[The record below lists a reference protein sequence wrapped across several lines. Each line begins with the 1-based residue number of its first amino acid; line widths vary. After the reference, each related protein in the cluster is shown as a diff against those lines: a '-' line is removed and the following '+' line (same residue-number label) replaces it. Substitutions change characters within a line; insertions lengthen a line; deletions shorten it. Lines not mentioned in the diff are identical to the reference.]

1 MRLRLRPVR
10 RLALALLSLVAALA
24 ISGAAAASGALP
36 TSTELSKYLII
47 GMQNSGD
54 GDAIDVN
61 SSNELGAN
69 QQFLSTSDP
78 NTKSVFASRWTSAGS
93 PNGNTTP
100 PPPAAVVM
108 TGIDYSGNLA
118 VTGSSGDF
126 TLSDIDV
133 YATIGVHCE
142 TTPCDNSVSNTDW
155 FDGNAPDPQSMP
167 GSGITAFNATPLL
180 DELSAWKTFIAGLG
194 TAELTITSDIKD
206 TGSSPRVDN
215 LNTIDAN
222 NDGIA
227 LIDINTGGDFEV
239 NNADWILQG
248 DANVIAIIRVVGGA
262 NFKISNG
269 SILLGNGGI
278 GGGSTTQP
286 VSSLG
291 AIIVKL
297 QDGGD
302 SSDQVFNLSN
312 FVLNGVGIWD
322 LVDIGENNGSNTT
335 EINGNNGQGCAQF
348 ISQAV
353 VFNDMRWK
361 RCAPPAPPATNPAID
376 IRKQIEGSDSREFGS
391 GSNVDFEI
399 VVTNTGNVNL
409 MTVTVTDPLVG
420 DCAKSIGTLTPG
432 QSDTYSCTDTNV
444 TSGYTN
450 VATVT
455 GSPLTGPNVTDNDP
469 STVTITPPN
478 PAIDIRKQAEGTDSR
493 EFGSGSNVDFEVVVT
508 NTGDVTLTNVTVM
521 DPAVGDCAKVIG
533 TLNPSE
539 SATYTCT
546 ATNVVADFTNIA
558 TVTGDPPTGD
568 QVTDNDPST
577 VTIIPP
583 NPAIDIRKQAEGP
596 DSRDVIAGS
605 DVVFNIVVTNTGD
618 VTLTDVTVTDVEV
631 GDCAASLGTLNP
643 GQSSSYTCTD
653 TNVTSGYENI
663 AAVRGT
669 PPTGPNVTDQDPST
683 VTVSPAD
690 PAIDIRK
697 QAEGTDSREVGSG
710 SNVDFEIVITNTGN
724 VPLTNITVT
733 DPLATDCA
741 RAIAT
746 LPDLDPGASTSYTCT
761 AFAVTSEFTNVATVT
776 GDPPTGEKVTDDD
789 PSTVTIAL
797 VATPE
802 IDIRKQAEG
811 DDSRDI
817 IGGSDVEFLIVVTNT
832 GNVTLTDVEVSD
844 PLATDCNKSIG
855 TLNPGGSDTYTCT
868 ASNVTATFNNIAT
881 VTGNPPTGDEVSD
894 NDPSEIAV
902 TPPNPAIDIRK
913 QAEGF
918 DTRAFLVG
926 EPVEFEIEV
935 TNIGNVTL
943 TDVTVTDPLVPDCAR
958 LSGTLPDLDPGESTS
973 YTCAIASGAAT
984 SLTNIASVEGTAPDG
999 TTVGDDDPST
1009 ITVSEVPDPKIDI
1022 RKQAEGADTRAF
1034 LVGEPV
1040 EFVIEVTNTGN
1051 VTLTDVEVS
1060 DPLVPG
1066 CVATL
1071 GTLLVGETVSY
1082 TCAIAGGAATS
1093 FTNIATVTANPP
1105 TANPVTDEDPS
1116 EITVSDPPKC
1126 EPSKKGKPP
1135 VCDPPKKTDPPK
1147 CTPPKK
1153 GKPPVCDPPK
1163 KTDPPKCAAP
1173 KKGKPPACDPPKKTD
1188 PPKADPP
1195 KMDPPKSTG
1204 SSSGDKG
1211 IIVIDFNAGGPI
1223 CVPGLA
1229 AIKHEQ
1235 IGGKNRLWKLVGKK
1249 GAKTRFFKSG
1259 RRYGKVYRSKGTGNG
1274 YFVFARA
1281 YILAKVNMM
1290 NGVPTTPEVER
1301 SLRFAEQYFA
1311 KAKPRSMNI
1320 KRALRGKTLKAKRRK
1335 LRALK
1340 ARARTLRHHRAVLV
1354 TYNNGDT
1361 VPICTGS

>member
-1 MRLRLRPVR
+1 
-10 RLALALLSLVAALA
+10 
-24 ISGAAAASGALP
+24 
-36 TSTELSKYLII
+36 
-47 GMQNSGD
+47 MQNSGD

-93 PNGNTTP
+93 PNGNKTTTTTT
-100 PPPAAVVM
+100 PPAAVVM

-894 NDPSEIAV
+894 NDPSDPSEIAV
-902 TPPNPAIDIRK
+902 TPPNPAIDCARLIRK

-926 EPVEFEIEV
+926 EPVEFE
-935 TNIGNVTL
+935 
-943 TDVTVTDPLVPDCAR
+943 
-958 LSGTLPDLDPGESTS
+958 
-973 YTCAIASGAAT
+973 
-984 SLTNIASVEGTAPDG
+984 
-999 TTVGDDDPST
+999 
-1009 ITVSEVPDPKIDI
+1009 
-1022 RKQAEGADTRAF
+1022 
-1034 LVGEPV
+1034 
-1040 EFVIEVTNTGN
+1040 IEVTNTGN

-1340 ARARTLRHHRAVLV
+1340 AWARTLRHHRAVLV